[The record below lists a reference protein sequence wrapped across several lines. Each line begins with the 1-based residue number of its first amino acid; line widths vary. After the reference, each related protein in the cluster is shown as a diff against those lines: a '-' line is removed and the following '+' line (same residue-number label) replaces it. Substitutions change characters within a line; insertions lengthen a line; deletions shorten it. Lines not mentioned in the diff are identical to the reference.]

1 MWELFPLLRGIWP
14 HTATGLAGIP
24 DEVGLSGALRGT
36 RTPNLLIRSQ
46 MLYPIELRAQ
56 RSESTSHPEP
66 APPLVTGA
74 T

>member
-1 MWELFPLLRGIWP
+1 MPSR
-14 HTATGLAGIP
+14 GIP
-24 DEVGLSGALRGT
+24 DEAYVDGALGGT

-56 RSESTSHPEP
+56 RPECTSHPEP

-74 T
+74 TRRW